1 MSLAPI
7 KQEPHPGP
15 ATTMTMTMTMTMT
28 IAMIT
33 RMATI
38 THMAT
43 TAMTMTM
50 TMTTTTTIN
59 MFTPR
64 TAAAHGAAVPLTA
77 ATAAASTLQA
87 GPGQL
92 LARLRIGQMD
102 CPTEETLIRKKL
114 GGLDGV
120 RAGLQPDAARAD
132 RGSRRRRAGAH
143 HGRHQVAGHDA
154 RAAGRERAA
163 PARAR
168 RQARE
173 LVGHRRRRPDGRAV
187 RVLAFRR
194 LVRLRHRRAGRGR
207 HPGLRPDTYRRAGS
221 PCATAISTS
230 TP

>member
-1 MSLAPI
+1 
-7 KQEPHPGP
+7 
-15 ATTMTMTMTMTMT
+15 MTMTMT

-50 TMTTTTTIN
+50 TTTTIN

-64 TAAAHGAAVPLTA
+64 TAAARRRRPADRRDSRRLDAAGRSRPVAGAPAHRPDGLPDGRNPDPQEA
-77 ATAAASTLQA
+77 RR
-87 GPGQL
+87 PGRR
-92 LARLRIGQMD
+92 A
-102 CPTEETLIRKKL
+102 
-114 GGLDGV
+114 

-132 RGSRRRRAGAH
+132 RGSRRRRAGPH

-207 HPGLRPDTYRRAGS
+207 HPGLRPGHLPRAGS